1 MKKKDGISLTNSWIL
16 KILYK
21 MKKIK
26 YFKSQISQKQLSNI
40 IKEQAA
46 NLYLIKEIAL
56 INKTSNFKQ
65 HYFQTEAIFKTQ
77 TAIFNR

>member
-26 YFKSQISQKQLSNI
+26 YFKSQISQKQLSSI

-46 NLYLIKEIAL
+46 NLYLTKEIAL
-56 INKTSNFKQ
+56 INMTSNFKQ

-77 TAIFNR
+77 IATFNN